1 MSLFSRSRN
10 PPWLDAARE
19 FCRTRNITIMGSGSH
34 ALIVE
39 AKFPE
44 RAAEVST
51 QLASLGFQPVPD
63 QTTTT
68 PAS

>member
-1 MSLFSRSRN
+1 
-10 PPWLDAARE
+10 
-19 FCRTRNITIMGSGSH
+19 MGSGSH